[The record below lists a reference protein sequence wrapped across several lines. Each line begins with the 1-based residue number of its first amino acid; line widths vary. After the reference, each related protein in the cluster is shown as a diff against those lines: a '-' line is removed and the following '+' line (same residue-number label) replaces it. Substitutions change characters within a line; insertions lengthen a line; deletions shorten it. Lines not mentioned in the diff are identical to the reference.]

1 MKKSRNK
8 VLERIEIKL
17 LLILGIFLFFS
28 GIFFVLLGLGFGW
41 GFIVIGALC
50 FLFREDSKITLE
62 ELNEE
67 EQQEASAK
75 AELEKR
81 QLDAHKSLK
90 RIQENLKR
98 MEEES
103 ARKREKEEI
112 DFVQA
117 LDEIPLVP
125 ISISESAAPQSD
137 ISGLMDLKFSNVT
150 KKTSRQKL
158 GNFVVIDIET
168 TGLSPAKDEILE
180 IAAIR
185 YINFSPMEKFV
196 TLTSP
201 SKHIPTSATRI
212 NGISDVMVE
221 GFPHFKYIAKSLE
234 DFLGKDNI
242 VGHNLEFDLSF
253 IVRNGVNVFSC
264 NRKYYDTLEIARR
277 TLKKAKKKWNP
288 DLREYEIDYDCD
300 YDVENHKLGTLCAHY
315 CIPYFGSHRALADCY
330 ATASLFNWLELVRR

>member
-234 DFLGKDNI
+234 DF
-242 VGHNLEFDLSF
+242 
-253 IVRNGVNVFSC
+253 
-264 NRKYYDTLEIARR
+264 
-277 TLKKAKKKWNP
+277 
-288 DLREYEIDYDCD
+288 
-300 YDVENHKLGTLCAHY
+300 
-315 CIPYFGSHRALADCY
+315 
-330 ATASLFNWLELVRR
+330 